1 MRELLEEAREIL
13 GDCYYDGKEPL
24 SDGTRA
30 MVAKV
35 IKRIDA
41 ALAAP
46 EPDAKWESII
56 SKIRATDSRGEY
68 RLDYWSVQKLIEEF
82 AEQHAEAASLIESY
96 GRRVPSALFDEI
108 IQIQP
113 LSYAKLGRAF
123 VKHGVQV
130 EDAK

>member
-41 ALAAP
+41 ALAEP
-46 EPDAKWESII
+46 EPDAEAIAERIEQELCGIEGEPGHESVV
-56 SKIRATDSRGEY
+56 
-68 RLDYWSVQKLIEEF
+68 LDIPK
-82 AEQHAEAASLIESY
+82 AAALIESY
-96 GRRVPSALFDEI
+96 GRRVPRAMLKEIWDEAYWCNANDDYKSIDEI
-108 IQIQP
+108 A
-113 LSYAKLGRAF
+113 AKY
-123 VKHGVQV
+123 GVEV
-130 EDAK
+130 EG